1 MAIQLDDARRDQ
13 LIRRLQ
19 GFFLK
24 ELDEDLSRFR
34 AEQILDFHLEALGPQ
49 VYNQAVQDAR
59 KFMQE
64 RLDDLD
70 AEVHV
75 PEARG

>member
-1 MAIQLDDARRDQ
+1 MAIRIDDARRDQ
-13 LIRRLQ
+13 LVRRLQ
-19 GFFLK
+19 GFFLQ
-24 ELDEDLSRFR
+24 EFDEELSRFR
-34 AEQILDFHLEALGPQ
+34 AEQLLDFHLEALGPQ

-59 KFMQE
+59 KYMQE

-75 PEARG
+75 AEPRP

>member
-1 MAIQLDDARRDQ
+1 MAIQLDDARRVE

-24 ELDEDLSRFR
+24 EFDEELSRFR

-59 KFMQE
+59 TFMQE

-75 PEARG
+75 PEARP